1 MTLAILLILGGLIL
15 LVVGAEGLVRGS
27 SAIARRLGIAPLVI
41 GLTIVAFGTGTPELL
56 VSLGAALEG
65 NSSIAIGNVVGSNIG
80 NIGLIL
86 GTAAMVRPLI
96 AGAEVIRREIPIM
109 IAATVLLWLLILDGE
124 IGRVDGLI
132 LTLSCVAYTAFNYWQ
147 ARRNKQ
153 KFVEEEFEEAM
164 PMPTRSI
171 WFEVGMLIVGLGVL
185 LVGARLL
192 LDGAVFIA
200 EDLGISQVVI
210 GLTIVAIGTSMPEL
224 ATSVVA
230 AYKNEPDVALGN
242 VIGSNVMNILAI
254 LGLTALILPISTVDI
269 RTFDMS
275 VMLGSALLGL
285 LLIWSGFV
293 LNRIEGA
300 ILVIAYIIY
309 IYSLLTR

>member
-1 MTLAILLILGGLIL
+1 MTLTILLIIGGLVL
-15 LVVGAEGLVRGS
+15 LGVGAEGLVRGS

-56 VSLGAALEG
+56 VSIGAALSG
-65 NSSIAIGNVVGSNIG
+65 NSSIAIGNVVGSNIS

-86 GTAAMVRPLI
+86 GIAAMVRPLT

-109 IAATVLLWLLILDGE
+109 IGATILLWLLILDGE
-124 IGRVDGLI
+124 IGRIDGLI
-132 LTLSCVAYTAFNYWQ
+132 LTLSCVAYTFFNYWQ
-147 ARRNKQ
+147 ARKNKEE
-153 KFVEEEFEEAM
+153 FVEAEFDEAVS
-164 PMPTRSI
+164 MPTRSI
-171 WFEVGMLIVGLGVL
+171 WLEVVMLVVGLGVL
-185 LVGARLL
+185 LVGAHLL
-192 LDGAVFIA
+192 LTGAVSIA
-200 EDLGISQVVI
+200 ENLGISQVVI
-210 GLTIVAIGTSMPEL
+210 GLTIVAIGTSLPEL
-224 ATSVVA
+224 ATCVVA

-254 LGLTALILPISTVDI
+254 LGLTALVLPISTVEI

-300 ILVIAYIIY
+300 ILVIAYIAY
-309 IYSLLTR
+309 IYSLLI

>member
-1 MTLAILLILGGLIL
+1 MTLPILLIIGGLIL
-15 LVVGAEGLVRGS
+15 LAVGAEGLVRGS

-41 GLTIVAFGTGTPELL
+41 GLTIVAFGTGAPELL

-65 NSSIAIGNVVGSNIG
+65 NSSIAIGNVVGSNIS

-86 GTAAMVRPLI
+86 GIAAMVRPLT
-96 AGAEVIRREIPIM
+96 ASAQVIRREIPIM
-109 IAATVLLWLLILDGE
+109 IAANVLLWLLILDGE
-124 IGRVDGLI
+124 IGRIDGLI
-132 LTLSCVAYTAFNYWQ
+132 LTLSCVAYTFFNYWQ
-147 ARRNKQ
+147 ARKNKER
-153 KFVEEEFEEAM
+153 FVEAEFDEAL

-171 WFEVGMLIVGLGVL
+171 CFEILMLIAGLGVL

-192 LDGAVFIA
+192 LDGAVSIA

-210 GLTIVAIGTSMPEL
+210 GLTIVAIGTSLPEL
-224 ATSVVA
+224 ATSSVA

-254 LGLTALILPISTVDI
+254 LGLTALVLPISTVDI

-300 ILVIAYIIY
+300 ILVLAYVAY
-309 IYSLLTR
+309 IYSLLM